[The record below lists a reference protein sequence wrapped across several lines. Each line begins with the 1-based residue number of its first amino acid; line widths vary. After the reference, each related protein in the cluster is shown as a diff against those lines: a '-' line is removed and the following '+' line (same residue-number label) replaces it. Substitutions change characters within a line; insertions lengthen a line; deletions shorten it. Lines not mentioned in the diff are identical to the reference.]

1 MEFVDFQAETTP
13 PGSSCSI
20 CDAINEKRRTH
31 VTFTVDHTSFQN
43 NIKYFHYSTSFNMI
57 DAFNMD
63 SQQYQIK
70 ITDPADSSVT
80 TDIKVNVIK
89 PCN

>member
-1 MEFVDFQAETTP
+1 MILDFEAEKTP
-13 PGSSCSI
+13 PESSCSI
-20 CDAINEKRRTH
+20 CDAVNENRRTMNN
-31 VTFTVDHTSFQN
+31 FIVDYTSFQN
-43 NIKYFHYSTSFNMI
+43 NIKYFQYSTSFNMI

-70 ITDPADSSVT
+70 LTDPTDSSIT

-89 PCN
+89 PSK